1 MTSASTIFLT
11 RITLQKRSGSPT
23 ENATGWTDVGKCQRG
38 PTGKQAGPDGKQEFR
53 RNFRRDSVGFRR
65 VLCADLDERAFA
77 CVYKFGERA
86 FAFGSL

>member
-1 MTSASTIFLT
+1 MSEGTDGKTSGARRETGI
-11 RITLQKRSGSPT
+11 PT
-23 ENATGWTDVGKCQRG
+23 EFPTEAFSVVGI
-38 PTGKQAGPDGKQEFR
+38 
-53 RNFRRDSVGFRR
+53 RR